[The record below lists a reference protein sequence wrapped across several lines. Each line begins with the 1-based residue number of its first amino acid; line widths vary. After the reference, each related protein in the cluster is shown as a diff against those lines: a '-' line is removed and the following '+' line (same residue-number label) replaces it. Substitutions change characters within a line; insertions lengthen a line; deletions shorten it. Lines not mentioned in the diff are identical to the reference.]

1 MRISDWSSDVCSS
14 DLNSL
19 NARFAVRG
27 LAAGVTTYFSDAP
40 CCGGIA
46 SAPFMDIASTQVLNG
61 PQGTLFG
68 RSSAAG
74 AVLIY
79 PQRPVLNTYGGSVDV
94 TIGNYGRTQ
103 FTDIAN
109 LPLIEDHLA
118 VRLAVNSNH
127 INGYTKDL
135 NTSR

>member
-79 PQRPVLNTYGGSVDV
+79 PQRSEDRLV
-94 TIGNYGRTQ
+94 GNDFVST
-103 FTDIAN
+103 FSS
-109 LPLIEDHLA
+109 
-118 VRLAVNSNH
+118 RLAP
-127 INGYTKDL
+127 
-135 NTSR
+135 